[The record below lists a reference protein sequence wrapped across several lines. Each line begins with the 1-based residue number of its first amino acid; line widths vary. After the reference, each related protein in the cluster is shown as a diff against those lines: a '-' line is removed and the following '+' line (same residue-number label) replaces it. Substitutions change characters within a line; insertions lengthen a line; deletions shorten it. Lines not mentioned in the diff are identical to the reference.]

1 MERHPAHRYAAIRSR
16 RLPRQRQLQ
25 LMRCRQCIVIEK
37 LIEIA
42 QTVKKQTVPVF
53 LFDFLILCH
62 QGRFG
67 HGLFAP
73 FFRKT

>member
-1 MERHPAHRYAAIRSR
+1 MERHPAHRYATILPC
-16 RLPRQRQLQ
+16 RLSRQRQLQ
-25 LMRCRQCIVIEK
+25 LMRRRQCIVIEK

-67 HGLFAP
+67 HFLVPSFWS
-73 FFRKT
+73 F